1 MKSFARWS
9 VEHRVTVNLLM
20 VFVIIVG
27 LLALTRMTREVF
39 PQFSL
44 DRIYIQVAYPGASPE
59 EIEEGIIVKIEEKI
73 QSVEGIKKIISKAQE
88 GVGTILLELKEDV
101 DDVQKVVDDIKTQVD
116 TIDTFPE
123 EAETPLISEV
133 TFKEE
138 AINIAI
144 YGNVSELALRKVA
157 EKVRE
162 DLLTFDNISQVN
174 LAGVREYEISVE
186 IS

>member
-73 QSVEGIKKIISKAQE
+73 QSVEGIKK
-88 GVGTILLELKEDV
+88 L
-101 DDVQKVVDDIKTQVD
+101 
-116 TIDTFPE
+116 FPRHR
-123 EAETPLISEV
+123 
-133 TFKEE
+133 K
-138 AINIAI
+138 
-144 YGNVSELALRKVA
+144 GLAL
-157 EKVRE
+157 
-162 DLLTFDNISQVN
+162 FFWN
-174 LAGVREYEISVE
+174 
-186 IS
+186 